1 MSLVKALQSE
11 HSDAAKEA
19 AKKELL
25 QLVRLKTWKYLRR
38 AEDATP
44 SVHTR
49 ETPCSMFVK
58 PKYNAEG
65 IFTLIKARLVDGGHR
80 TDPERYD
87 PHEKTS
93 PTVSLE
99 VVMCLLAIAME
110 RGWRIEGFDVPGAYL
125 NANLKP
131 GHFHKMRIGKKI
143 ASLLQQVDPSCR
155 EFVQQDGTLLVEI
168 QKSLYGLPEAAQLW
182 YEYLSGALVHA
193 VSLRSMPIYEINF
206 RWFYVYYCY
215 LCG

>member
-1 MSLVKALQSE
+1 M
-11 HSDAAKEA
+11 
-19 AKKELL
+19 
-25 QLVRLKTWKYLRR
+25 
-38 AEDATP
+38 
-44 SVHTR
+44 
-49 ETPCSMFVK
+49 
-58 PKYNAEG
+58 
-65 IFTLIKARLVDGGHR
+65 KARLVDGGHR

-99 VVMCLLAIAME
+99 VVMCLLAVAME

-155 EFVQQDGTLLVEI
+155 EFVQRDGTLLVEI

-182 YEYLSGALVHA
+182 
-193 VSLRSMPIYEINF
+193 
-206 RWFYVYYCY
+206 
-215 LCG
+215 